1 MTRELRRRRNETI
14 IYAGLWL
21 GIAALLILDLARTR
35 SSMNLPLLDMASLWR
50 MVMRM
55 GPLLLLFAVHNF
67 VLIPRLLV
75 KNRIGAYLAATG
87 LLVVL
92 TWCLQVGAFSL
103 EAFRHA
109 GPGPMRQHPGPR
121 PLLPLPLFLDLV
133 FDLCIIG
140 LNLAIT
146 LIFQRYEDRL
156 EHERLLKANAESQL
170 TYLKAQINPHFYLNM
185 LNNIHGMVELN
196 PESAQ
201 EMIIEMSRLM
211 RYMLYDSAQPRIA
224 LSAEVAF
231 VKDYISLMRRRYPA
245 DKVRISA
252 DLPDESSMAGV
263 TVPPLL
269 FIVFIENAFKHG
281 ISYRAESFVTV
292 GLRIAGGMV
301 EFDCLNSRQPDSD
314 DAPVHKG
321 IGLYNVRRRLELLYP
336 AGCTLSLHTTAET
349 YAVHLSIPSHETAH
363 NNSRR

>member
-1 MTRELRRRRNETI
+1 MTRILRRRRNETL

-21 GIAALLILDLARTR
+21 GITALLMLDLVRTR
-35 SSMNLPLLDMASLWR
+35 SSMDLPLIDMATLWR
-50 MVMRM
+50 MVMRI

-75 KNRIGAYLAATG
+75 RNRMGMYLVATG
-87 LLVVL
+87 LLVAL
-92 TWCLQVGAFSL
+92 TWCLQVGSFSL
-103 EAFRHA
+103 ETFRHA
-109 GPGPMRQHPGPR
+109 GPGPMRPHPGPR

-133 FDLCIIG
+133 FDLFIIG
-140 LNLAIT
+140 INLAIT

-156 EHERLLKANAESQL
+156 EHERLLKTNAESQL

-224 LSAEVAF
+224 LSAEMAF

-245 DKVRISA
+245 DKVRISVE
-252 DLPDESSMAGV
+252 LPDESSMAGV
-263 TVPPLL
+263 SVPPLL

-281 ISYRAESFVTV
+281 ISYRSDSFVTV
-292 GLRIAGGMV
+292 SLRIDGGLV
-301 EFDCLNSRQPDSD
+301 EFDCLNSRHPDRD
-314 DAPVHKG
+314 DASGHKG

-336 AGCTLSLHTTAET
+336 DGCTFSIHATAET
-349 YAVHLSIPSHETAH
+349 YTVHLAIPSHETAH
-363 NNSRR
+363 NNS